1 MSRPEVVVVAKRSML
16 DQFVRERS
24 DPRAVALLEKGDVSV
39 ARWQS
44 ADREHHETLTEAQS
58 ALDALGA
65 DVTVVSGPGQPF
77 DSSRALLVVAV
88 GGDGTLLAASHY
100 VGKTPVLGVNSSPG
114 HSVGFFCSADRAN
127 LRSVL
132 KAALEQRLEKATL
145 ARMRMRIN
153 GVVCARRVLN
163 EALFCHAIP
172 AATSRYIVEF
182 EGQQEEHRSSGV
194 WVGTAAGSTAA
205 IRSAGG
211 TVLPFGSQELQLLVR
226 EPYLVADRRLAL
238 RQLVFAPPR
247 TVTLL
252 SKMEDARL
260 YIDGPYRQF
269 QVSLGDRVCFDLSQE
284 PLTLLGLDLR
294 RSRLPSRPGLAGAG
308 NSDCPPSSNS

>member
-1 MSRPEVVVVAKRSML
+1 ML
-16 DQFVRERS
+16 DQFVRDRP

-39 ARWQS
+39 ARWRS
-44 ADREHHETLTEAQS
+44 AHHEHHETLREVQT
-58 ALDALGA
+58 ALRELGA
-65 DVTVVSGPGQPF
+65 EVTLVSGPGAPF
-77 DSSRALLVVAV
+77 DASEALLVVAV

-100 VGKTPVLGVNSSPG
+100 VGTTPVLGVNSSPG
-114 HSVGFFCSADRAN
+114 HSVGFFCSVGRGN

-132 KAALEQRLEKATL
+132 KAALRQDLEKATL

-163 EALFCHAIP
+163 EALFSHAIP

-182 EGQQEEHRSSGV
+182 EGQQEEQRSSGV

-226 EPYLVADRRLAL
+226 EPYLLTEGRLAL
-238 RQLVFAPPR
+238 GQLVFAPPR
-247 TVTLL
+247 TVTLV

-269 QVSLGDRVCFDLSQE
+269 QVNLGDHVSFDLSQE
-284 PLTLLGLDLR
+284 PLTLLGLDLQ
-294 RSRLPSRPGLAGAG
+294 RSR
-308 NSDCPPSSNS
+308 PPSGHRPSATSNAPLPDSTGP